1 MLDGDEETMSDEESV
16 PMSGQGAASTKQS
29 WANRL
34 PPSLMQSKG
43 GSPIKTP
50 TGSPSKSPAKSPG
63 SSSSDTSPAKVC
75 VHDTCCTRPTKV
87 CGCVIC
93 SYTGIRPTKV
103 CGCVI
108 CGTCQFL
115 HRHQAH
121 GGLWMC
127 DLRYMSVLTQASG
140 PRRFVDV

>member
-1 MLDGDEETMSDEESV
+1 MWPNPSPLLADHQGAFSCELGFCSIFILLDGDEEAMSDEESV

-34 PPSLMQSKG
+34 PPSLMQSRG

-75 VHDTCCTRPTKV
+75 AHDTCCSDTSPAKV
-87 CGCVIC
+87 CEH
-93 SYTGIRPTKV
+93 GI
-103 CGCVI
+103 
-108 CGTCQFL
+108 Q
-115 HRHQAH
+115 
-121 GGLWMC
+121 
-127 DLRYMSVLTQASG
+127 
-140 PRRFVDV
+140 